1 MSGAKT
7 TSSAKTLFQLAG
19 VPQRKPALSECA
31 VVVIDAQREYVD
43 GLVPL
48 VGVEAALSAIGRLL
62 EAARAAG
69 APVIHVAHKGAEGS
83 GGPFDPKGPGF
94 AFAAP
99 AIPGPG
105 EGVVEKLLPNSF
117 AGTDLKAQLDATGR
131 KAVIFVGFM
140 THMCVSTTARAA
152 LELGYT
158 SFVAADAVATRA
170 LPDPLGGPDLAAH
183 DIHRTALAELA
194 DRFAT
199 VVTTAE
205 IA

>member
-1 MSGAKT
+1 MSGAR
-7 TSSAKTLFQLAG
+7 TLLQMAG
-19 VPQRKPALSECA
+19 VVRPAPLLALSS

-48 VGVEAALSAIGRLL
+48 DGVEAALAAIGRLL
-62 EAARAAG
+62 DAARGAG
-69 APVIHVAHKGAEGS
+69 APVIHVAHRGAEGS
-83 GGPFDPKGPGF
+83 GGPFDPRGPGF

-99 AIPGPG
+99 ALPAPG
-105 EGVVEKLLPNSF
+105 EAVVEKTLPNAF
-117 AGTDLKAQLDATGR
+117 AGTDLQARLAATGR
-131 KAVIFVGFM
+131 KSVIFVGFM

-152 LELGYT
+152 LDLGYV
-158 SFVAADAVATRA
+158 SYVAADAVATRA
-170 LPDPLGGPDLAAH
+170 LPDPLGGPDIPAP
-183 DIHRTALAELA
+183 DIHRAALAELA

>member
-7 TSSAKTLFQLAG
+7 LLQMAG
-19 VPQRKPALSECA
+19 VARPAPLLALST

-43 GLVPL
+43 GHLPL
-48 VGVEAALSAIGRLL
+48 DGVAAALAAIGRLL
-62 EAARAAG
+62 DAARGAG

-99 AIPGPG
+99 ALPAQG
-105 EGVVEKLLPNSF
+105 EGVVEKTLPNAF
-117 AGTDLKAQLDATGR
+117 AGTDLQARLAATGR
-131 KAVIFVGFM
+131 KSVIFVGFM

-152 LELGYT
+152 LDLGYV
-158 SFVAADAVATRA
+158 SYVAADAVATRA
-170 LPDPLGGPDLAAH
+170 LPDPLGGPDIPAP
-183 DIHRTALAELA
+183 DIHRAALAELA

>member
-1 MSGAKT
+1 MSG
-7 TSSAKTLFQLAG
+7 AKTLFQLAG
-19 VPQRKPALSECA
+19 VAQRKPALAECA

-43 GLVPL
+43 GLLPL
-48 VGVEAALSAIGRLL
+48 VGVEAALGAIGRLL
-62 EAARAAG
+62 QAARAAG

-117 AGTDLKAQLDATGR
+117 AGTDLKARLDATGR